1 MVPLYTPL
9 FFGWT
14 ISLKKKKGLKYRML
28 ERTPAKLNLKLVGS
42 RLGWIHIQFSQRM
55 TPIRIDQ

>member
-14 ISLKKKKGLKYRML
+14 ISLKRHSEPPDPNPKL
-28 ERTPAKLNLKLVGS
+28 LNLIILQAKRWGKIFFNDL
-42 RLGWIHIQFSQRM
+42 
-55 TPIRIDQ
+55 

>member
-14 ISLKKKKGLKYRML
+14 ISLKTSKEMIIATLALCAMGDKDSMFHDVRSTQCPSK
-28 ERTPAKLNLKLVGS
+28 
-42 RLGWIHIQFSQRM
+42 
-55 TPIRIDQ
+55 